1 MCSEQGSHS
10 SGGCPG
16 LRAHWEGL
24 AVDHAGHGGKYLME
38 NTDVNLHGTTY
49 RVKELGKSLTWEP
62 QFPHSE
68 NGCASGSQDI
78 CGEKGTVR
86 TLL

>member
-1 MCSEQGSHS
+1 
-10 SGGCPG
+10 
-16 LRAHWEGL
+16 
-24 AVDHAGHGGKYLME
+24 ME
-38 NTDVNLHGTTY
+38 NTDVNLHDTTY
-49 RVKELGKSLTWEP
+49 SVKELGKSLTWEP

-78 CGEKGTVR
+78 CGEKGMVR